1 MAVNVCGSFLDI
13 VYLYIAS
20 YLHDFYPQDLEAS
33 LSAHVAIGYSG
44 VIFAEYYTQILMD
57 MCKHTA

>member
-1 MAVNVCGSFLDI
+1 MHNLTVIGIMHVCVLVNVQYGRECLWFFLNI

-33 LSAHVAIGYSG
+33 LSAHVAIA
-44 VIFAEYYTQILMD
+44 V
-57 MCKHTA
+57 